1 MDEVDALNTS
11 ISDTLRH
18 AHSQVLLMLNQNGV
32 DDYLASQIL
41 RSLSD
46 VRYMVEQ
53 TLSRLANYHRPPN
66 QVPTTYLVQAQML
79 QAISNKLDALGRLTA
94 TDHGLLVDVFDS
106 IGTPT
111 ALTENDRQLL
121 TGIQDSLN
129 EVLDKEQT
137 IMATQAEL
145 DASIAQLQTDVSGH
159 LDALDTSISA
169 EIANAQAAIQA
180 AVAAGGTPAE
190 IAQASLDALNA
201 MDTSLGA
208 HVDNAKA
215 SLDAAFPAPAVTPA
229 PAPTTGGRQP

>member
-11 ISDTLRH
+11 ISDNLRH
-18 AHSQVLLMLNQNGV
+18 AHNQVLLMLNQNGV
-32 DDYLASQIL
+32 DDFLASQIL
-41 RSLSD
+41 RSLND
-46 VRYMVEQ
+46 VRFAIEQ
-53 TLSRLANYHRPPN
+53 TLLTLANYHRPPN

-79 QAISNKLDALGRLTA
+79 QAIVNKLDALGRLSA
-94 TDHGLLVDVFDS
+94 TDHGLLRDVHNN
-106 IGTPT
+106 IGEPSS
-111 ALTENDRQLL
+111 LTENDRQLL

-159 LDALDTSISA
+159 LDALDTSISQ
-169 EIANAQAAIQA
+169 EIASAQAAIQA

-201 MDTSLGA
+201 MDTSLGQ
-208 HVDNAKA
+208 HVDSAKA